1 MTENSQLNNSL
12 TSMDWLYGIGTTNKQ
27 ILQNVNTKSFKMNL
41 QVIFVSIFKIFS
53 RIRNK

>member
-27 ILQNVNTKSFKMNL
+27 ILQNVSTKNFKMNL

>member
-12 TSMDWLYGIGTTNKQ
+12 TSMDWLYGIGTPNKQ
-27 ILQNVNTKSFKMNL
+27 ILQNVSTKNFKMNL
-41 QVIFVSIFKIFS
+41 QVIFFSIFKILS

>member
-27 ILQNVNTKSFKMNL
+27 ILQNVSAKNFKINL
-41 QVIFVSIFKIFS
+41 QVRLVSLLIILINS
-53 RIRNK
+53 L